1 MQFLLYPFY
10 TKGVTTPSI
19 IEADKKQRV
28 IKQAKDAFLLCDSS
42 KFNKV
47 LKIKSS
53 EINQC
58 TIISDKYDKEIG
70 SKTKMIV
77 PKNRY

>member
-28 IKQAKDAFLLCDSS
+28 IKQAKDAFLLCDNS

-47 LKIKSS
+47 LMIKSF

-58 TIISDKYDKEIG
+58 IIISDKYDKEIG